1 MADKPLSP
9 RMQGAASMSAI
20 GTLNPGNSGVASL
33 PTTTRTAADD
43 DSSADSSTLT
53 TPTLVEGVKVSLSGA
68 AIAKSSSTGGG
79 NSDIEDSGLPENIQ
93 QLLKMIRKLQQQILE
108 KKAQMAAVMADKRL
122 SSEEKINKLAALRGA
137 IAGLNSGLITANL
150 ALTKVMDQAGL
161 TPDQNMKVGSLL
173 VKS

>member
-1 MADKPLSP
+1 
-9 RMQGAASMSAI
+9 MSAI

-79 NSDIEDSGLPENIQ
+79 NRADGRHAQADQVAVGLRAVALEVAVQPRPWRLAMASASSGSAKWSMP
-93 QLLKMIRKLQQQILE
+93 M
-108 KKAQMAAVMADKRL
+108 
-122 SSEEKINKLAALRGA
+122 
-137 IAGLNSGLITANL
+137 
-150 ALTKVMDQAGL
+150 
-161 TPDQNMKVGSLL
+161 
-173 VKS
+173 